1 MAKNLLTAS
10 QIKSATCRADGRP
23 KKHNDGEGLYLKVF
37 KSGAK
42 SFRYDFKFT
51 GKYQTLV
58 YGSYPELSLSE
69 VRELHREALKLKGQG
84 INPAEQKQ
92 KEKYKVDKASFQI
105 VADEWYQHDYD
116 RKAKRTVE
124 KRAYYLKEY
133 INPFIGNKAINEV
146 EPPEILYLLR
156 KIEKAGKISTAH
168 RVKTTI
174 SQILRYA
181 VATGRCKR
189 DVTLDL
195 RGALK
200 PIITR
205 HRSAITDPKEIGE
218 LLRALADYQGDVTTR
233 YALKILPYVFVR
245 MGEFRTMEWQDLD
258 LDNKQWLIPAEKMKM
273 KSPHIVPLCEQVIQ
287 LLKALHEYTSYSTY
301 VFPSIRTK
309 TRPMSEN
316 TVNASLRRL
325 GYTADK
331 MCSHGF
337 RSMASTRLNELGF
350 RADVIER
357 QLAHIDGNKVRSAY
371 NRSEYI
377 EERTNM
383 MQSYADYLD
392 TLRDGATVIPINR
405 RKA

>member
-1 MAKNLLTAS
+1 MARNLLTAS
-10 QIKSATCRADGRP
+10 QIKNTTYNPNGKP
-23 KKHNDGEGLYLKVF
+23 KRYNDGEGLYLIVF
-37 KSGAK
+37 KSGLK
-42 SFRYDFKFT
+42 SWRYNYSFNARQ
-51 GKYQTLV
+51 QTIT
-58 YGSYPELSLSE
+58 YGSYPSLSLSE
-69 VRELHREALKLKGQG
+69 ARDLHLEALKLKRQG
-84 INPAEQKQ
+84 ISPAEQKQ
-92 KEKYKVDKASFQI
+92 KEKYKLDVLSFRTI
-105 VADEWYQHDYD
+105 ADEWFNHHEMS
-116 RKAKRTVE
+116 KRTTE
-124 KRAYYLKEY
+124 KREYYINQY
-133 INPFIGNKAINEV
+133 INPFIGDRAINEV

-156 KIEKAGKISTAH
+156 KIEKAGKVATAH

-189 DVTLDL
+189 DITLDL

-205 HRSAITDPKEIGE
+205 HRSAITEPKEIGE

-245 MGEFRTMEWQDLD
+245 MGEFRTMEWKDLD
-258 LDNKQWLIPAEKMKM
+258 FNTKQWLIPAEKMKM
-273 KSPHIVPLCEQVIQ
+273 KSPHIVPLCEQAIQ
-287 LLKALHEYTSYSTY
+287 LLKELHEFTSYSNY

-325 GYTADK
+325 GYTADQ

-377 EERTNM
+377 EERTSM